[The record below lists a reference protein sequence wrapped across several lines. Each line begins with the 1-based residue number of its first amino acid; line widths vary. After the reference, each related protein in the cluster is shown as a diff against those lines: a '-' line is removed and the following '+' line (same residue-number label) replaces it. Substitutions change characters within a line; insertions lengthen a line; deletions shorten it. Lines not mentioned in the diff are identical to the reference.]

1 MQTLPYSQ
9 GSSEARPR
17 VLVVDDEP
25 SLRDL
30 VYRHLESDGYEV
42 LAASNGPEAL
52 AICRTSD
59 RPIELLVTDYN
70 MPHMTGLE
78 LARECARLNAAL
90 RVLYISGANPD
101 EKLRADLEAAQR
113 AFLAKPFRTSEL
125 RRKAKELLSVEPAAA
140 WVPAVS
146 RGES

>member
-1 MQTLPYSQ
+1 MKSAET
-9 GSSEARPR
+9 SS
-17 VLVVDDEP
+17 
-25 SLRDL
+25 
-30 VYRHLESDGYEV
+30 HESG
-42 LAASNGPEAL
+42 
-52 AICRTSD
+52 D
-59 RPIELLVTDYN
+59 RATF
-70 MPHMTGLE
+70 PHI
-78 LARECARLNAAL
+78 ANPVQLNAAL